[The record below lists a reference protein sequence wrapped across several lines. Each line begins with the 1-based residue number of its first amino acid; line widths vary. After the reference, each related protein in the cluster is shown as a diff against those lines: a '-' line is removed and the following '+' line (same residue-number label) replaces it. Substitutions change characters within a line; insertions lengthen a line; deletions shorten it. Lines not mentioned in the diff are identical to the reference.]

1 MIMASLINGKAASE
15 ISITDRGFNYGDG
28 LFETIKIRNGKPVYW
43 QRHIDRLSS
52 GCKRLKISPQDTLLL
67 LAEATSLTS
76 SLDQGVLK
84 ITITRGQGGRGYAFP
99 DRVQVTRILAVYPEP
114 DYPSILKLNGI
125 KLKTCKTRLPINPL
139 LAGIKHL
146 NRLEQVL
153 ARSEF
158 NPPEYHEGLM
168 LDREGRPVEGV
179 MSNIFWVRSGQLF
192 TPALDNC
199 GVEGVIR
206 SIIIELAEKN
216 SIACKIAAFNMDDL
230 MTSDEVFMT
239 NSLIGIW
246 SVRQIDEVHFSSA
259 SITQRLA
266 LLLDAHE
273 RQEILPC

>member
-52 GCKRLKISPQDTLLL
+52 GCKRLKISPQDMLLL

-114 DYPSILKLNGI
+114 DYPSVVKLNGI

-158 NPPEYHEGLM
+158 NSPEYHEGLM

-192 TPALDNC
+192 TPVLDNC

-246 SVRQIDEVHFSSA
+246 SVRQIDEVHFSPA